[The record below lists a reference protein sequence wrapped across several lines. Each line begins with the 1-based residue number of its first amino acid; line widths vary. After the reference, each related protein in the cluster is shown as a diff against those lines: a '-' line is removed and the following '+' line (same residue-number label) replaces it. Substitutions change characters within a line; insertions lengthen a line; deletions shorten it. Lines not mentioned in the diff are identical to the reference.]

1 MAKDM
6 EEKQQKQK
14 WQQDLRELVKGDIVH
29 VRYHRGGQETWIPG
43 KIIRRLGPLTYLVQ
57 VRVQRRYVHVDHLR
71 LTAES
76 DSYWS
81 VSENT
86 VPMIPNVLESVRA
99 LSPVSDD
106 SVCQPVSV
114 HKKIQIHL
122 SGNSKARLWYH
133 QHHCLLP
140 W

>member
-1 MAKDM
+1 MVELFLKCRLQNGFSLLKLHMAKDM

-14 WQQDLRELVKGDIVH
+14 WQYDRSGVKLCELVKEDTVH
-29 VRYHRGGQETWIPG
+29 VRNHRGGQEKWIPG
-43 KIIRRLGPLTYLVQ
+43 KIIRRLELLTYFVQ
-57 VRVQRRYVHVDHLR
+57 VRVQRHYVHVDHLR

-86 VPMIPNVLESVRA
+86 MPMIPNVP
-99 LSPVSDD
+99 SPMSDE

-114 HKKIQIHL
+114 
-122 SGNSKARLWYH
+122 
-133 QHHCLLP
+133 LLNT
-140 W
+140 